1 MQRGW
6 WGYHKIFESTSCK
19 THSWMGTVWQVAMRQ
34 ISLASAP
41 GLCLRQ
47 RWQKQMSRAAL
58 ILHHL
63 LWWSCQLVTW
73 ENLKFLTADDL
84 HINQIYPVPGFWLQS
99 RIWVNVFSG
108 SAFVRSVLFCV
119 IEREG
124 YAKTTAMSERVLET
138 GDLFLDI
145 FYLSARATPAT
156 RIVHLCVIFYRQRP
170 PLSENALGN
179 LSRSIFAEKFS
190 PVSLQRH
197 EINGP
202 FTAGWFCV
210 CESATTF
217 IGSFRFIM
225 LSPRRSLDPSSYFWM
240 PPHRLGGIKS
250 PEDYIAAL
258 LFGRAADICVNSMLS
273 PPGRWGLLSA

>member
-1 MQRGW
+1 MSR
-6 WGYHKIFESTSCK
+6 
-19 THSWMGTVWQVAMRQ
+19 VAMWQ

-47 RWQKQMSRAAL
+47 HWQKQMSRAAL

-63 LWWSCQLVTW
+63 HWWSWQLVIW
-73 ENLKFLTADDL
+73 ENLKFVTADNL
-84 HINQIYPVPGFWLQS
+84 LINPIYPVSGDFFHFDS
-99 RIWVNVFSG
+99 RREFGLCFCAFSM
-108 SAFVRSVLFCV
+108 LFCV
-119 IEREG
+119 IEWEG
-124 YAKTTAMSERVLET
+124 YAKTTAMSERVLEA

-145 FYLSARATPAT
+145 FYLCARATPAT
-156 RIVHLCVIFYRQRP
+156 RIVHLCVSFLPTKAVAIRKRTRQPEHKHICR
-170 PLSENALGN
+170 E
-179 LSRSIFAEKFS
+179 IFACL
-190 PVSLQRH
+190 SLQRH

-210 CESATTF
+210 CESASTF

-225 LSPRRSLDPSSYFWM
+225 PSPRRSLALSSYFWM

-273 PPGRWGLLSA
+273 PPGRWGLLSS